1 MSIKSILQTTRLEYQ
16 QTTLRWNSE
25 QANVCACD
33 CQVKC
38 RNGIITQ
45 KSWTWLRN
53 DREKERG
60 GLDLCFGFG
69 AARPAWLPRNLS
81 QSGGHKIYTVGRGIG
96 AEAGANEP

>member
-1 MSIKSILQTTRLEYQ
+1 MWRAIAKSNAGMGSLLKNLGHGYGTTAR
-16 QTTLRWNSE
+16 
-25 QANVCACD
+25 
-33 CQVKC
+33 K
-38 RNGIITQ
+38 
-45 KSWTWLRN
+45 
-53 DREKERG
+53 RG

>member
-1 MSIKSILQTTRLEYQ
+1 MFCILG
-16 QTTLRWNSE
+16 
-25 QANVCACD
+25 A
-33 CQVKC
+33 KP
-38 RNGIITQ
+38 IIVFFFGEFLVAF
-45 KSWTWLRN
+45 KKNLPLCHSWTWLRN